1 MGTSDLITFIVKVYG
16 RAEFEE
22 ACRAADQSIGEKFL
36 KYRGHDPREQLGL
49 GSTHIAMIKKVVRH
63 EKVFISDGANGY
75 HIYFALGMREAIYVE
90 LTRRLYEPKF
100 LEKLS
105 NSGRRR
111 ILERVMGI

>member
-1 MGTSDLITFIVKVYG
+1 MDISDLITLIVKVYG

-22 ACRAADQSIGEKFL
+22 ACKAADHSIGKKFL
-36 KYRGHDPREQLGL
+36 KYRGHDPRQQLGL

-63 EKVFISDGANGY
+63 EKVFVSDGSNGY
-75 HIYFALGMREAIYVE
+75 HIYFADGMGKAIQVE
-90 LTRRLYEPKF
+90 LTRRLYEPEF

>member
-1 MGTSDLITFIVKVYG
+1 MGIGELITFVVRVYG

-22 ACRAADQSIGEKFL
+22 ACRAADQSIGKKFL
-36 KYRGHDPREQLGL
+36 KYRGHDPREQIFL
-49 GSTHIAMIKKVVRH
+49 GSTHVAMIKKVVRH

-75 HIYFALGMREAIYVE
+75 HIYFARGMSDAICFE
-90 LTRRLYEPKF
+90 LTRRLYEPEF

-111 ILERVMGI
+111 ILELVMGL